1 MGEQEYQRIFSTNL
15 KKYMDKCNKTQIDII
30 NDLGF
35 NKSSVSTWVN
45 GTRLPR
51 MDKVDILARY
61 FGVKRSD
68 LLEEGILDE
77 EVVFELSS
85 IEKEIIRKYRT
96 LSLDAKEMLLRS
108 LGIEQKGD
116 AMEDCA
122 G

>member
-15 KKYMDKCNKTQIDII
+15 KKYMDKCDKTQIDII

-68 LLEEGILDE
+68 LLEESITDE
-77 EVVFELSS
+77 EVIFELSS

-108 LGIEQKGD
+108 LGIEKKGD